1 MRQKSKRAMRFELF
15 IPYLTIHFILLP
27 IAMEL
32 LFGLGWAF
40 FWVRFAAELLHNL
53 HTFIIIVPNHA
64 GNDIYRF
71 HDIEKQSSGGAQF
84 FLRQITGS
92 ANYHCGSEWLVLSQ
106 MYLNY
111 QTEHHVFPAL
121 PMRQYRLIQPEI
133 KSLCKPYNVPY
144 IQEIIWKRL
153 WKMVSIATGLSKMK
167 TPGSSPLGAVR

>member
-1 MRQKSKRAMRFELF
+1 MRQKSQRAMRFELF

-64 GNDIYRF
+64 GNDLYGF

-84 FLRQITGS
+84 FLLQITGS
-92 ANYHCGSEWLVLSQ
+92 ANYHCGSEWLDLSQ

-111 QTEHHVFPAL
+111 QIEHHVFPAL